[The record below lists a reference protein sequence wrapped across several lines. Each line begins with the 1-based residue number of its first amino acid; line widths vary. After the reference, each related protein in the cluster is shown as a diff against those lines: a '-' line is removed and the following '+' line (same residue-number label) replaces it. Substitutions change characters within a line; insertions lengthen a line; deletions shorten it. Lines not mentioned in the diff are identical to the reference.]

1 MVKVNEYI
9 RFLRKKKGWT
19 QDKFSNKIGI
29 KRSLV
34 GAYEEGRSDPR
45 LNNLLKMCEI
55 FDISLDNILK
65 NDVSNLLEDDYL
77 KSHDQKVKV
86 LENRDK
92 DLSVLNAVDK
102 QIINRLIATTSS
114 NDTSRAIQACAT
126 YHITSPNSIIRC
138 SLLSG
143 VQGLPW
149 KTIFLTISINSPPSA
164 LMPTAA
170 VVRRLILEPCLSRS

>member
-1 MVKVNEYI
+1 MVKVNENI

-19 QDKFSNKIGI
+19 QEKFSNKIGI

-77 KSHDQKVKV
+77 KSQDQKVKV
-86 LENRDK
+86 LLK
-92 DLSVLNAVDK
+92 K
-102 QIINRLIATTSS
+102 
-114 NDTSRAIQACAT
+114 
-126 YHITSPNSIIRC
+126 
-138 SLLSG
+138 
-143 VQGLPW
+143 
-149 KTIFLTISINSPPSA
+149 
-164 LMPTAA
+164 
-170 VVRRLILEPCLSRS
+170 